1 MKASKPLIALLIG
14 TCANLALAA
23 DTYTIEPKHTFP
35 SFETDHMGISVWRGK
50 FTKSSGTI
58 VLDRAA
64 KTGSVDIAIDPAS
77 IQFGLP
83 ALDDHVKSADMLDVA
98 KFPSA
103 NYKGQVVFN
112 GDVPAAID
120 GELTL
125 HGVTKPVKLAINKF
139 KCIQHPMFKR
149 EVCGADASGTFNRGD
164 FGVSYGLP
172 KFSPDVR
179 LQIQVEAIK
188 Q

>member
-1 MKASKPLIALLIG
+1 MKASKPLMALVIG
-14 TCANLALAA
+14 ACASAAFAA

-50 FTKSSGTI
+50 FTKTSGTV

-77 IQFGLP
+77 IQFGLV
-83 ALDDHVKSADMLDVA
+83 ALDDHVKGADMLDVA
-98 KFPSA
+98 KYPTA
-103 NYKGQVVFN
+103 TYKGPVVFK
-112 GDVPAAID
+112 GDVPAEIN

-125 HGVTKPVKLAINKF
+125 HGVTKPVKLAINSF
-139 KCIQHPMFKR
+139 KCIQHPMLKR
-149 EVCGADASGTFNRGD
+149 EVCGADASGSFNRGD

-172 KFSPDVR
+172 KFQPEVR